1 MRGLYGVVWGMEFS
15 RFSQPEDCPG
25 AGFCILP
32 LIFCTFVLFFLFPG
46 YKLLSYHTIDTD
58 FQKNRKAGERYMRY
72 LMSDIHG
79 DFENFYKMLVKINFS
94 NYDQLY
100 VLGDVLDKGTENL
113 CLYEFIYHTENIY
126 LLKGNH
132 EYLCERYL
140 SGQIT
145 AEMWDSCGGETT
157 RREVS
162 VLSEEKRQALYYSLR
177 ELPVYKVLQTGSTQ
191 YFLTHSGYHADCCV
205 RDPESGLV
213 DIEASVKKAVSWN
226 QERYLFSDDIH
237 YIPASLRFDKRLI
250 VGHYPT
256 LLLPDFRRA
265 EIYHGTKYTN
275 LDTGNERRDQG
286 GRLACLRLEDGR
298 EFYV

>member
-1 MRGLYGVVWGMEFS
+1 
-15 RFSQPEDCPG
+15 
-25 AGFCILP
+25 
-32 LIFCTFVLFFLFPG
+32 
-46 YKLLSYHTIDTD
+46 
-58 FQKNRKAGERYMRY
+58 MRY

-162 VLSEEKRQALYYSLR
+162 VLSEEKRQALYYS
-177 ELPVYKVLQTGSTQ
+177 
-191 YFLTHSGYHADCCV
+191 
-205 RDPESGLV
+205 
-213 DIEASVKKAVSWN
+213 
-226 QERYLFSDDIH
+226 
-237 YIPASLRFDKRLI
+237 
-250 VGHYPT
+250 
-256 LLLPDFRRA
+256 
-265 EIYHGTKYTN
+265 
-275 LDTGNERRDQG
+275 
-286 GRLACLRLEDGR
+286 
-298 EFYV
+298 